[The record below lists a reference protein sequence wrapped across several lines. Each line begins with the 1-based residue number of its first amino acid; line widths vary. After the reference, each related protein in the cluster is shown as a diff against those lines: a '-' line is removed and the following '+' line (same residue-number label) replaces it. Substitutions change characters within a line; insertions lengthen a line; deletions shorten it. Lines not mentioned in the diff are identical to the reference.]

1 MKLLEI
7 VKTLNASVLSGSEHL
22 HRDISNCGA
31 SDLMSEI
38 LSSLSENSLLL
49 TGLTTVQTIRT
60 ALIAGIGA
68 VVFVRGKI
76 PSADAVEM
84 ARKEGLPLLAT
95 DLTLFA
101 SCGKLHGKGMRGL
114 DGTI

>member
-1 MKLLEI
+1 MKLYEI
-7 VKTLNASVLSGSEHL
+7 VDILNASVLTGSEHL

-38 LSSLSENSLLL
+38 LYSISENSLLL
-49 TGLTTVQTIRT
+49 TGLNTVQTIRT

-76 PSADAVEM
+76 PNVDTIEM
-84 ARKEGLPLLAT
+84 ARNEGLPLFAT
-95 DLTLFA
+95 ALTLFV

-114 DGTI
+114 DGTL